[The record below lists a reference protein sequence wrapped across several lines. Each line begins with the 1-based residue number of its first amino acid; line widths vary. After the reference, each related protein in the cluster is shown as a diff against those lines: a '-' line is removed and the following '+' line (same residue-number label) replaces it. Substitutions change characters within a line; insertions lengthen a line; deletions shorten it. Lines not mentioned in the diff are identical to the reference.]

1 MAYVTLEQELYKPP
15 YSLPGTLFLLLG
27 SQSEDDM
34 VEPRPTH
41 DEHATWVKN
50 KTFII
55 VRH

>member
-50 KTFII
+50 
-55 VRH
+55 RRSLL